1 MTRGAASALL
11 RFAVVGVVAVAAVG
25 VTACSVAPGDAGAP
39 VQTTSLVE
47 RVARDDTLAAE
58 LVAMGEEDQAERTGH
73 PDLPPGT
80 RLPPP
85 KDYSRTARLKE
96 IVDEHGWPTHDLVGE
111 DAASAAWLV
120 AQHADF
126 DVAFQ
131 QQARELLREAVDDGQ
146 ADPSELAYLD
156 DRVQVNLGLPQTYGS
171 QVRCEAGAPAPATPL
186 ADPALVDDVRR
197 DVGLGTLE
205 AYYAELSMM
214 CANEEMEG
222 QVAP

>member
-1 MTRGAASALL
+1 MGA
-11 RFAVVGVVAVAAVG
+11 
-25 VTACSVAPGDAGAP
+25 
-39 VQTTSLVE
+39 
-47 RVARDDTLAAE
+47 
-58 LVAMGEEDQAERTGH
+58 EDQAERTGN

-80 RLPPP
+80 KLPPP

-96 IVDEHGWPTHDLVGE
+96 IVEVHGWPTYDLVGE

-131 QQARELLREAVDDGQ
+131 DEALGLLRRAVQDGQ
-146 ADPSELAYLD
+146 ADPTELAYLD
-156 DRVQVNLGLPQTYGS
+156 DRVQVNLGRPQTYGS
-171 QVRCEAGAPAPATPL
+171 QVRCQAGAPAPATPL
-186 ADPALVDDVRR
+186 RDPAGVDDLRR
-197 DVGLGTLE
+197 GVGLGTLE
-205 AYYAELSMM
+205 AYYGELSMM